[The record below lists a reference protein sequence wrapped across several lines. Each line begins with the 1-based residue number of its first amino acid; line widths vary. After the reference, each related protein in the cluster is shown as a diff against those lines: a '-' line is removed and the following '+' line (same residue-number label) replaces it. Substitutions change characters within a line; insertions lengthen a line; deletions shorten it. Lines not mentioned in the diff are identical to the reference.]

1 MVSFVDGM
9 SLELLDSVMR
19 KFVTNNTMKKVT
31 SLKLLKIN
39 TSDKRSHK
47 QVAVEVGMEAEMLIR
62 ESKKQLN

>member
-1 MVSFVDGM
+1 M

-19 KFVTNNTMKKVT
+19 KFVTNNTMKKLT

-39 TSDKRSHK
+39 TSDKRLHK

>member
-1 MVSFVDGM
+1 
-9 SLELLDSVMR
+9 
-19 KFVTNNTMKKVT
+19 MKKVT

-39 TSDKRSHK
+39 TSDKRLHK

>member
-1 MVSFVDGM
+1 M

-19 KFVTNNTMKKVT
+19 KFVTNNTMKKAT

-39 TSDKRSHK
+39 TGDKRLHK

>member
-1 MVSFVDGM
+1 MVSFVDEM

-39 TSDKRSHK
+39 TSDKRLHK

>member
-1 MVSFVDGM
+1 M

-39 TSDKRSHK
+39 TSDKRLHK

>member
-1 MVSFVDGM
+1 MVSFVDEM

-39 TSDKRSHK
+39 TSDKRLHK
-47 QVAVEVGMEAEMLIR
+47 QVTVEVGMEAEMLIR

>member
-1 MVSFVDGM
+1 M

-39 TSDKRSHK
+39 TSDKRLHK

-62 ESKKQLN
+62 ESKKQVN

>member
-1 MVSFVDGM
+1 MVSFVDEM

-39 TSDKRSHK
+39 TSDKRLHK

-62 ESKKQLN
+62 KSKKQLN

>member
-1 MVSFVDGM
+1 M

-19 KFVTNNTMKKVT
+19 KFVTNSTMKKVT
-31 SLKLLKIN
+31 PLKLLKIN
-39 TSDKRSHK
+39 TSDKRLHK

>member
-1 MVSFVDGM
+1 MVSFVDEM

-39 TSDKRSHK
+39 TSDKGLHK

>member
-1 MVSFVDGM
+1 MVSFVDEM

-31 SLKLLKIN
+31 SSKLLKIN
-39 TSDKRSHK
+39 TSDKRLHK